1 MKRNIQPPARL
12 ERAASAE
19 TIDLEARTIEA
30 TVATRLLARD
40 GGIVQPR
47 GIVTRAFEANPNVLA
62 MHAGGIMTGR
72 FPVVGRCVALQAT
85 DRGLM
90 ARTQFA
96 DTEMGR
102 EIGYLYGINPKKE
115 VFCRGWSFGWNT
127 LQMRVVTLDEAR
139 TLLGSDWD
147 EELVPAMCR
156 RFNEVW
162 IAEKSEMLEY
172 SAVPVGADRA
182 ALSRAFSDGV
192 RAAGEMVAH
201 LDLKQAHEELGDLK
215 REHGD
220 LSARVER
227 MEKQI
232 QALCRDGS
240 AAAAR
245 GDSAGLLKAIEQLRA
260 ERR

>member
-62 MHAGGIMTGR
+62 MHGGISGK
-72 FPVVGRCVALQAT
+72 FPVVGRCVALQVN
-85 DRGLM
+85 DRGVL

-96 DTEMGR
+96 DTEIGR

-139 TLLGSDWD
+139 TLLDSDWD

-162 IAEKSEMLEY
+162 IAERSEMLEY
-172 SAVPVGADRA
+172 SPVPVGADRA

-192 RAAGEMVAH
+192 RAAGELVAH
-201 LDLKQAHEELGDLK
+201 LDLKQASEELTDLK

-232 QALCRDGS
+232 QALCRDGA

-245 GDSAGLLKAIEQLRA
+245 GDSAGLLKAIEQLRM